1 MLLVISKR
9 LDYTIL
15 FIAVLIFLLL
25 QLPYLAQVQYPFR
38 LLGTWFHEMG
48 HGLTALLTGG
58 KFHYLEI
65 YQNGGGVAYS
75 TVTDRFLPLHICSA
89 LTAAGGLFGPAI
101 SGSILIIAARSQKHA
116 AILFRVL
123 TGVIILSLMIW
134 IRSYWGIMV
143 LSGFVILFIIIMF
156 LKNKKIETITVLF
169 LGLQCVLST
178 YLQFNYLFTK
188 QFERHGRVM
197 TSDTQNI
204 AVNTFG
210 TYWMWGALI
219 FIFSGIMLYKSVKFY
234 LRK

>member
-1 MLLVISKR
+1 MIPKK

-15 FIAVLIFLLL
+15 IITVAIFLLL
-25 QLPYLAQVQYPFR
+25 QLPYFVQVQYPFR

-48 HGLTALLTGG
+48 HGLTALLVGG

-75 TVTDRFLPLHICSA
+75 SVTNRFLPIYLCSA

-101 SGSILIIAARSQKHA
+101 SGSILIMSARSQKHA
-116 AILFRVL
+116 AIMLRIL
-123 TGVIILSLMIW
+123 TGVIILSLIIW
-134 IRSYWGIMV
+134 IRSYLGIVV
-143 LSGFVILFIIIMF
+143 LGAISIALIIIMF
-156 LKNKKIETITVLF
+156 LKNKKVETITVLF
-169 LGLQCVLST
+169 LGLQCMLST

-188 QFERHGRVM
+188 QFERNGQIM

-204 AVNTFG
+204 AANTFG

-219 FIFSGIMLYKSVKFY
+219 FILSGIMLYKSVKFY